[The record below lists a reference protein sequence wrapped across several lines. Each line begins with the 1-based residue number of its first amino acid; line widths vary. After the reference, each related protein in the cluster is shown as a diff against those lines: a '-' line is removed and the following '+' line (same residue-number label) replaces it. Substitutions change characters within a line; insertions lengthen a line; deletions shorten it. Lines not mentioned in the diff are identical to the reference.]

1 MLHWKL
7 NAVRNIKVN
16 IYIYFGKVNEEK
28 NDLIILRFS
37 EKESWKNILN
47 QFISLLHL
55 QKLFAQ
61 YLTIATD
68 QQNKYKN
75 I

>member
-28 NDLIILRFS
+28 NDLIFLRFS

-61 YLTIATD
+61 YLTIATY
-68 QQNKYKN
+68 QQSKYKN